1 MPSYIHISIDGM
13 KGGIILREQL
23 KQLLQ
28 ERVECYTSDTQE
40 RDERK
45 LYLKKELMRN
55 RSTEIVRVNAAG
67 KVHSKRKEEKDTVL
81 TYKVH
86 LQYLLKQEDSFY
98 IEEEM
103 EEREARF
110 RDGYLIDERDL
121 VPSFE
126 PEEVPPKWE
135 EGSERLSYKYNRMKA
150 VQYAERW
157 WNEFNPAYHKFTDD
171 CTNFISQCLHTGGIP
186 MWGAPNK
193 NKGWWIRGKSWSYT
207 WTTAHSLYNLL
218 ASGKGIQTKRLET
231 AEEMDIGDIM
241 CIDFEGNGR
250 FDHNLIVTAKDQ
262 NGMPLVN
269 AHTMNS
275 RHRYWTYEDSSRYT
289 PNIVYKFFSILDGV

>member
-1 MPSYIHISIDGM
+1 M
-13 KGGIILREQL
+13 L
-23 KQLLQ
+23 
-28 ERVECYTSDTQE
+28 
-40 RDERK
+40 
-45 LYLKKELMRN
+45 RN
-55 RSTEIVRVNAAG
+55 RAAEIVRVNAAG
-67 KVHSKRKEEKDTVL
+67 KVHSKRKEDRDTVL
-81 TYKVH
+81 TYHVH

-110 RDGYLIDERDL
+110 RNGYIVDENELI
-121 VPSFE
+121 PSFE
-126 PEEVPPKWE
+126 TEEAPPKSDP
-135 EGSERLSYKYNRMKA
+135 GADRLAYKYDRMKA

-171 CTNFISQCLHTGGIP
+171 CTNYISQCLHAGGIP

-207 WTTAHSLYNLL
+207 WTTAHSLYHLLKAGNAIRTKEVESAKELNL
-218 ASGKGIQTKRLET
+218 
-231 AEEMDIGDIM
+231 GDIL
-241 CIDFEGNGR
+241 CIDFEGDGR

-262 NGMPLVN
+262 DGMPLVN

-275 RHRYWTYEDSSRYT
+275 RHRYWTYEDSTRYT
-289 PNIVYKFFSILDGV
+289 PNIVYKFFVILDGG